1 MVVLLFRSK
10 GQKLK
15 VTRFINIMDGYL
27 NGYSAELWDI
37 GLRLP
42 LHDRCVCVRR
52 CKTLKRARFLTL
64 RLQRMH
70 HCNPCP
76 SQPASFP
83 PRTTGEAIARIL
95 HIT

>member
-42 LHDRCVCVRR
+42 LHDQCVCVRR
-52 CKTLKRARFLTL
+52 CK
-64 RLQRMH
+64 
-70 HCNPCP
+70 NPKTC
-76 SQPASFP
+76 QIFN
-83 PRTTGEAIARIL
+83 IAFAAYAPL
-95 HIT
+95 